1 MNVDLVGCVFA
12 FCFCFLGGNGACLG
26 DALCVFGVGGG
37 VLWQRRLI
45 RFLLLLFGGC
55 GYFFG
60 VDSVFLTKALDSFVF
75 FLRGWILFSVELK
88 SFWSWTCDFLALV
101 FKGGPF
107 FWA

>member
-1 MNVDLVGCVFA
+1 MFLVFERVCFGMELVWEMFFVFGNL
-12 FCFCFLGGNGACLG
+12 FLGGWSL
-26 DALCVFGVGGG
+26 
-37 VLWQRRLI
+37 RRLI

-60 VDSVFLTKALDSFVF
+60 VDYVFLTKVLEIFGF
-75 FLRGWILFSVELK
+75 FLAWVDIIWVELK

-101 FKGGPF
+101 FEGGPF